1 MKKSIMKNVQNMISF
16 EKKYLFKSKVLSI
29 LVASLNATACVVF
42 IEMIIHLILK
52 ALNIESD
59 LFLHESIEDVLS
71 TFMVMFVIEITFNLG
86 TNTKVDVN
94 NKSLQIQTVVRFFF
108 PRKINIMKIEKVLV
122 CTSKSIVVVITP
134 HNNVSTSIKDYTKF
148 VTLLQELNPAI
159 AVEYKE

>member
-1 MKKSIMKNVQNMISF
+1 MKNVQNMISF

-108 PRKINIMKIEKVLV
+108 PRKINTMKIEKVLV

-134 HNNVSTSIKDYTKF
+134 HNHVSTSIKDYTKF
-148 VTLLQELNPAI
+148 VTLLQELNPNI
-159 AVEYKE
+159 EVEYKE